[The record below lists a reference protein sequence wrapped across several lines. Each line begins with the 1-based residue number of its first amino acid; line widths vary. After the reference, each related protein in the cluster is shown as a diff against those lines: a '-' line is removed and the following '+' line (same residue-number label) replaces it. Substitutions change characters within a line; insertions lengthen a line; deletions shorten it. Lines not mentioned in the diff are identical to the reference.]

1 MRVHTFEREQRLDH
15 PPEEVFPFFSDA
27 RNLERITPSWLAFS
41 VRTPDPIEMEAGTVI
56 DYRLTLHRVRVRWR
70 TEIVFWDPPRR
81 FVDVQ
86 LSGPYALWHHT
97 HAFERDGE
105 ETIMRDVVRY
115 ALPLGALGALAH
127 VAFVGRDLER
137 IFAFRQREVARL
149 RHSSSE
155 NRASESTGSFTK

>member
-1 MRVHTFEREQRLDH
+1 
-15 PPEEVFPFFSDA
+15 
-27 RNLERITPSWLAFS
+27 
-41 VRTPDPIEMEAGTVI
+41 
-56 DYRLTLHRVRVRWR
+56 VRWR
-70 TEIVFWDPPRR
+70 TEIVLWNPPRR

-86 LSGPYALWHHT
+86 RSGPYALWHHT

-105 ETIMRDVVRY
+105 GTIMRDVVRY

-149 RHSSSE
+149 LPQLL
-155 NRASESTGSFTK
+155 